1 MLNNILRTALLSVS
15 FCIPVAYAV
24 YSDEI
29 NKTDWQLEPLGEY
42 RCVLPSEKNNLLVL
56 ADYGSDSTL
65 FSLVSGTT
73 GDVISRLIL
82 PIKVNDA
89 MLIPESNTL
98 IIKPSLEP
106 EEVDDAPYLAYDSL
120 SGLQLSEFDTST
132 IQFTSS
138 CNPMDS
144 ENVKLSENSLQLL
157 DTASNLPIF
166 KIDLPDNFEE
176 VKYLKTDNSNLLEL
190 VLKTSDMKYH
200 YYSYSSGGTHLKNSW
215 VRDESLA
222 SVADY
227 FFLEIKDHSLDT
239 LEDEILLE
247 KQNDD
252 ILSGYLFRLKR
263 DIDRFS
269 ALLRRNQYMPWN
281 IVSELLHLDSLDSV
295 ETELTHKQKL
305 KFGLSKLLV
314 VATKNGQLQAMDLS
328 GQGKVVWTLSTGLS
342 DVVSMFWDESSGK
355 ISVFSANGSY
365 NVYSLSSELFP
376 PSLHAK
382 NESEIDSNLRVV
394 SVKSLKTIGIFI
406 FKFENGS
413 LKAIIPDPSNVP
425 VDDLSEPIFIT
436 DHTDKKISGHMLSL
450 NTNNGKSL
458 EVDLLNTWEIEVDNA
473 NEEIVAFTPRDDE
486 PIVNMG
492 HILGNR
498 TVLYK
503 YTYPNLAS
511 YIVLNKSTGNMF
523 VNLIDTV
530 TGELY
535 YSQRHVDEGIDR
547 RFPIKMVFTENW
559 LVYSYFSSVPL
570 PEQRLTVIEL
580 FESLTPNERVSNNA
594 TDYNPLKNNVNKPVA
609 ISKSYLY
616 PEIISNLGLSDTK
629 FDITTRVLLIES
641 ERGQVAYVPK
651 FVLSAR
657 RKEESKLSNDD
668 KKEFMPIPYIPIIPI
683 NDYFTLSHSRELIMG
698 PESKLVSSPT
708 NLEST
713 SFVCDIG
720 HDIFC
725 TRIMPSGQFD
735 LMAPTFE
742 KTKLVLTVLALVGV
756 CIFLRPKVAT
766 KRLKLQWLSRG

>member
-1 MLNNILRTALLSVS
+1 MLNNMLRTALLGVS

-56 ADYGSDSTL
+56 ADHGSDSTL
-65 FSLVSGTT
+65 FSLVSGAT
-73 GDVISRLIL
+73 GDIISRLIL
-82 PIKVNDA
+82 PIKVDDA
-89 MLIPESNTL
+89 MLIQENNTL
-98 IIKPSLEP
+98 VIKSLLESG
-106 EEVDDAPYLAYDSL
+106 EVDDTLYLAYDSL

-138 CNPMDS
+138 CNPLDS
-144 ENVKLSENSLQLL
+144 ENVKLSESSLQLL

-166 KIDLPDNFEE
+166 KVDLPDDFEE

-200 YYSYSSGGTHLKNSW
+200 YYSYSSGGTYLKNSW

-227 FFLEIKDHSLDT
+227 FFLETKDHSLDT

-247 KQNDD
+247 GQKDD
-252 ILSGYLFRLKR
+252 LLSGYLFRLRR

-269 ALLRRNQYMPWN
+269 ALLRRNQYLPWN
-281 IVSELLHLDSLDSV
+281 IISELLQLDSLDVS

-314 VATKNGQLQAMDLS
+314 VVTKNGQLQAMDLS
-328 GQGKVVWTLSTGLS
+328 GQGKVVWTLNTGLS

-355 ISVFSANGSY
+355 IVIFSSNGSY

-376 PSLHAK
+376 PTLHTQGK
-382 NESEIDSNLRVV
+382 SEVSADLRVI
-394 SVKSLKTIGIFI
+394 SVKSLKTTGIFI

-413 LKAIIPDPSNVP
+413 LKVVIPDPSNIHA
-425 VDDLSEPIFIT
+425 DNLSEPLFVT

-450 NTNNGKSL
+450 NTNDEGNLK
-458 EVDLLNTWEIEVDNA
+458 VDLLNTWKIGVDDI
-473 NEEIVAFTPRDDE
+473 NEEIVAFTPRGDE

-535 YSQRHVDEGIDR
+535 YSQRHVDEGVDC

-570 PEQRLTVIEL
+570 PEQKLTVIEL
-580 FESLTPNERVSNNA
+580 FESLTPNERVSNDV
-594 TDYNPLKNNVNKPVA
+594 TEYNPLRNNVNKPKA

-616 PEIISNLGLSDTK
+616 PEIISNLGLSNTK

-641 ERGQVAYVPK
+641 ERGQVAYVPR

-683 NDYFTLSHSRELIMG
+683 NDYFTLSHGRELILG

-725 TRIMPSGQFD
+725 TKIMPSGQFD

-742 KTKLVLTVLALVGV
+742 RTKLVLTVLALVGV